1 MLNLFVGHFHV
12 MRNDAKKRLQKA
24 QIAAAATAAAAE
36 AAAAAAA
43 AIIKLSSRRRRRRQR
58 QRQCERQRLFA
69 WRRCLSMQNGC
80 IRDL

>member
-12 MRNDAKKRLQKA
+12 MRNDAKKRLQKT

-43 AIIKLSSRRRRRRQR
+43 AIIKISSRRRRQR